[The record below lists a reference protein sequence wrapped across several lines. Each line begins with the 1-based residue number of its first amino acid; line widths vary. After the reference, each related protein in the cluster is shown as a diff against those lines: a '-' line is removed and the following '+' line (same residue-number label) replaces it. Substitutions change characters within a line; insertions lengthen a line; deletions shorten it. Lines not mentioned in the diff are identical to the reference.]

1 MTFNMKSSRFSVT
14 IKNLYDS
21 LLHRLVARAENLA
34 ELSSDEWNKKDISVL
49 IVRGHKMINL
59 SCKSL
64 NYCN

>member
-34 ELSSDEWNKKDISVL
+34 ELSSGEWNKNISVL